1 MRISDGSSD
10 VCSSDLQ
17 SPARIGCSRA
27 VARPSAREA
36 GRTSARAIM
45 SDRFAPLYNEINK
58 AIADYLALYDRP
70 ATELLSEVDKLG
82 ESRPVGHAMRL
93 ASYNVENLF
102 ARPVAM
108 NQESWAQG
116 RPALEDHAELNRL
129 FGKRSEEQPSELQS

>member
-1 MRISDGSSD
+1 MRISDWSSD
-10 VCSSDLQ
+10 VCSSDL
-17 SPARIGCSRA
+17 
-27 VARPSAREA
+27 EA

-82 ESRPVGHAMRL
+82 ESRPVGPAMRL

-108 NQESWAQG
+108 NQES
-116 RPALEDHAELNRL
+116 RPEARRGA
-129 FGKRSEEQPSELQS
+129 KVCVCTCRSRRWPYN